1 MSDRIR
7 IRYYVR
13 TDMVGSTCEDYL
25 EMPRAEWEAM
35 SEKEKEEEMKEHAF
49 NYMEWGFNEVPAGND
64 SEKP

>member
-13 TDMVGSTCEDYL
+13 TDIVGSTCEDYV
-25 EMPRAEWEAM
+25 EMSRSEWEAM
-35 SEKEKEEEMKEHAF
+35 SEKEKEKEMKEHAF
-49 NYMEWGFNEVPAGND
+49 NFMEWGFNEVPASND